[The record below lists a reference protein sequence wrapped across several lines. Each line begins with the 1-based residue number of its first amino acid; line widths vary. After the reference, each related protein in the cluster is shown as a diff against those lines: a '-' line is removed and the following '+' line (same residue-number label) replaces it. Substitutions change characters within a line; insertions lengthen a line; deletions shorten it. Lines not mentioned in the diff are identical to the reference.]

1 MILDGLT
8 LSRKIGEKLKL
19 KISSLKETPK
29 LAIVQVGEVEQST
42 IFIARKVKYAASIG
56 ALTIH
61 VNFPEAI
68 SESDLSEKI
77 DELNKDESVH
87 GIIIQLPL
95 PKHLNFLN
103 LVDIIDQEKDVD
115 GLGFKNIRAL
125 FSGEKIGFM
134 PATSRGI
141 ISLLKEYKIEIK
153 GKKVVI
159 INRSVLVGKPLA
171 LALLNENA
179 TVSICN
185 SHTKNLKEEVR
196 TADIVISAIGKP
208 KFLGAEYFKNG
219 QVVIDVGISRG
230 IAEEGEGR
238 KISGD
243 VDFERVEGLAEAI
256 SPVPGG
262 VGPMTV
268 ASLFANLVESVERKR
283 DNERLCSTP

>member
-1 MILDGLT
+1 M
-8 LSRKIGEKLKL
+8 
-19 KISSLKETPK
+19 
-29 LAIVQVGEVEQST
+29 
-42 IFIARKVKYAASIG
+42 
-56 ALTIH
+56 
-61 VNFPEAI
+61 
-68 SESDLSEKI
+68 
-77 DELNKDESVH
+77 
-87 GIIIQLPL
+87 
-95 PKHLNFLN
+95 
-103 LVDIIDQEKDVD
+103 
-115 GLGFKNIRAL
+115 
-125 FSGEKIGFM
+125 
-134 PATSRGI
+134 
-141 ISLLKEYKIEIK
+141 
-153 GKKVVI
+153 VI

-185 SHTKNLKEEVR
+185 SHTVNLKEEVR